1 MQDEI
6 IKLRTEIDTDEASV
20 SLEGLKG
27 DLREVKRELKE
38 MEQYSEYWSDEQK
51 QAYAELKERQKELNA
66 EIREYT
72 QNIDLNDA
80 SMNELK
86 ASLRLLVREQ
96 DLLTAGSEEWI
107 EKTKQVNQVKDRMAD
122 VREEANLLGRAL
134 DDQKGIFDKWN
145 DSFLGTFA
153 ALQFDDLIDGV
164 MDFGRESVETAAKQ
178 SDAFADIQK
187 STGQTTAEVEALNEE
202 LRNIDTR
209 STQEALLDIV
219 KVGGQLGI
227 AKEEIKGF
235 TESVDKANVALG
247 DEFSG
252 GAEEVANTMGTLAK
266 LFKDTK
272 DLEAGK
278 AINDIGS
285 AINELG
291 AAGSATG
298 PVVADFTTRIGQLG
312 DLAPEISQTLGL
324 GAAFQELGLS
334 AEISA
339 GGITNI
345 LLTASKATDDFAKQL
360 GITEVEMKK
369 LINTNPNEFLLRL
382 ADSLRGLP
390 ADQVAKRLS
399 DLGIK
404 SQEATKVMSLLKDQT
419 QLVRDRQL
427 LANKAMQEGTSLTKE
442 FSIKN
447 ETAAAQL
454 DKFGKVVEVIRVEV
468 GNRLLPVLIGA
479 GNGLL
484 TFGRVLMGIPAFV
497 SENRVA
503 IALLAVGL
511 VTLNANLIR
520 AQVASLAGAAATRA
534 QAIASAIATA
544 AESARATAAARAA
557 AADQNATVQS
567 QKLTVQE
574 RLAAVQTTAS
584 NLLTQAKIVLTN
596 GWTVAQT
603 ALNNALRA
611 NPIGIVITVLAVL
624 AAALVTAYQKSETF
638 RGIVNGVWAAL
649 KVGWQAITDL
659 SSAFIDFVSD
669 ALAPLQPYLS
679 SVSSAMGTLWNLVRT
694 GFGYMADLNSA
705 VVGFAVD
712 ALGGLFDRIAP
723 VKTAITG
730 LWNVIL
736 GGVEKVKAA
745 ANAVA
750 EFLHIDGLITR
761 AKDTGQKMGQ
771 AFKDTYHKE
780 LDQARQKDNADHDA
794 HHTGQTTRAG
804 AAVKQQADDKK
815 GANAGALASIG
826 DDEEKHRKSEAK
838 KAAEHAQKLAE
849 EKKKANA
856 TAAEDIQKRNIDL
869 IQDDQARKLAHLAFE
884 RDQER
889 KRIAESKADQK
900 LKADQLSLLE
910 KSYQADVAATQ
921 KDFRE
926 KKEAAETAAMNK
938 YLEGKEQQAQKE
950 RSLFTELAD
959 YEKATRATNNEVD
972 LAVTKLTEDQ
982 KLAARQAQMAQALS
996 DQKRSIMAEYTA
1008 KVTEITNNV
1017 SDNDQRMK
1025 ALKTLNDWK
1034 NSQLNSADTKHAKDM
1049 TTLNQEHLETRRQN
1063 TKEFFGAVEGLM
1075 NGDYTS
1081 FMTLLGK
1088 KLSNEKAANQK
1099 GLQDFAAKASSTLN
1113 TAGQVVG
1120 AMQKLNEKYLADKL
1134 NKLAKEKSKQLADWD
1149 EQYKKGKINKLT
1161 YEKGVETIN
1170 KEFAEKEKAEKLKAW
1185 KRDQAMQIAMALINT
1200 AQAVVKSLA
1209 TMGWPLGLIGAAV
1222 SGVMGGIQI
1231 AMIKRQQPPS
1241 FEKGGFVNGGIP
1253 DGPAHGSS
1261 YGKSGLAIVERT
1273 ADGGYGEERGEMEG
1287 GEPIM
1292 ILSKNLY
1299 KNNGPV
1305 IDRLLHSSLHKNG
1318 APIFRAGGLM
1328 GSDGGTYA
1336 DYLKPLRKGKMY
1348 SDGSEMTDSGGGGDD
1363 FGTGSPDEAA
1373 DTTAD
1378 TEEQID
1384 QSMKLMEDIAKN
1396 TLATTDQLTALMTY
1410 LNGTF
1415 LSSIANQA
1423 YYTRWQIQNTG
1434 YALETSQNREATRL
1448 IGEMRTQG
1456 NSTRSLMSQLLSQT
1470 RTDLLT
1476 ELRRLTDA
1484 GRSQN
1489 NIVVNELQR
1498 QGNLHRNDQAR
1509 QHSAL
1514 VNEIWRQGNADRSLD
1529 ERQHQSL
1536 VQTLL
1541 LMYAAASTAAGS
1553 RHTATT
1559 NQLNK
1564 LYQQMSDTDQKRYTQ
1579 FMSEIKS
1586 QLSNLNANQ
1595 ASELRGMANEMKRQ
1609 AGALITETRNQTS
1622 SIVGSDEYNT
1632 NRLKGDLGWHS
1643 YLLKIIA
1650 DKQWSVSVNNVVQVW
1665 NQVTVINKD
1674 SNLR

>member
-20 SLEGLKG
+20 SLEGLKS
-27 DLREVKRELKE
+27 DLRDVKRELRE
-38 MEQYSEYWSDEQK
+38 MGQVSEDWSDEQK
-51 QAYAELKERQKELNA
+51 QAYAELKERQKDLNA
-66 EIREYT
+66 EIKEYT

-80 SMNELK
+80 SVNELK
-86 ASLRLLVREQ
+86 ASLRLLVSEQ
-96 DLLTAGSEEWI
+96 NQLTAGSEEWI
-107 EKTKQVNQVKDRMAD
+107 EKTRQVNQVKERLED

-134 DDQKGIFDKWN
+134 DDQKGVFDKWN
-145 DSFLGTFA
+145 DSFMGTFA
-153 ALQFDDLIDGV
+153 ALQFDDLVDGV
-164 MDFGRESVETAAKQ
+164 MDFGRESVESAAKT

-187 STGQTTAEVEALNEE
+187 STGQTTAEVEALNDE

-252 GAEEVANTMGTLAK
+252 GAEEVANTMGTLSK
-266 LFKDTK
+266 LFRETK

-298 PVVADFTTRIGQLG
+298 PVVADFATRIGQLG
-312 DLAPEISQTLGL
+312 DLAPEIGQTLGL

-345 LLTASKATDDFAKQL
+345 LLSASKATELFAEQL
-360 GITEVEMKK
+360 GISEVEMKK
-369 LINTNPNEFLLRL
+369 LINTNPNEFLLQL
-382 ADSLRGLP
+382 AQSLQGLP
-390 ADQVAKRLS
+390 ADQVAKRLD

-479 GNGLL
+479 GNALL
-484 TFGRVLMGIPAFV
+484 TVGRVLMGIPAFV

-503 IALLAVGL
+503 IGLLVVGL
-511 VTLNANLIR
+511 ISLNANLIR
-520 AQVASLAGAAATRA
+520 AQVASLAGAAATKA

-544 AESARATAAARAA
+544 AESARAQAAARAA
-557 AADQNATVQS
+557 AADQAATVQS

-574 RLAAVQTTAS
+574 RLAALQTTAS

-624 AAALVTAYQKSETF
+624 AAALVTAYQRSETF

-659 SSAFIDFVSD
+659 TGAFVSFIGE
-669 ALAPLQPYLS
+669 ALAPLQPYFS
-679 SVSSAMGTLWNLVRT
+679 SIGSAMGTFWNLVRT
-694 GFGYMADLNSA
+694 GAGYVVDLHKAVFGL
-705 VVGFAVD
+705 AVD
-712 ALGGLFDRIAP
+712 ALGGLLDRVAP
-723 VKTAITG
+723 VKTAIAG
-730 LWNVIL
+730 LWNTIL
-736 GGVEKVKAA
+736 GGVEKVKEA

-750 EFLHIDGLITR
+750 EFLHIDGLVAR
-761 AKDTGQKMGQ
+761 AKETGQKMGT
-771 AFKDTYHKE
+771 AFKETYQAE
-780 LDQARQKDNADHDA
+780 LAAARAKDNVDHDA
-794 HHTGQTTRAG
+794 HHAGQTAKAG
-804 AAVKQQADDKK
+804 AAVKQQASDKK
-815 GANAGALASIG
+815 EANSGVLRDLETDNG
-826 DDEEKHRKSEAK
+826 KHRESEAK
-838 KAAEHAQKLAE
+838 KEAEHTQKLADE
-849 EKKKANA
+849 RKKANA
-856 TAAEDIQKRNIDL
+856 DAVESIAKKNIEL
-869 IQDDQARKLAHLAFE
+869 IQDDQARKLAQLAFE

-889 KRIAESKADQK
+889 KRIDESKADQK
-900 LKADQLSLLE
+900 MKADQLSLLE

-921 KDFRE
+921 KDFRD
-926 KKEAAETAAMNK
+926 KKEAAETAAMKK
-938 YLEGKEQQAQKE
+938 YLDDKEQQAQKE

-959 YEKATRATNNEVD
+959 YEKATRSTNQEID
-972 LAVTKLTEDQ
+972 LSLTKLTENQ
-982 KLAARQAQMAQALS
+982 KFDVRKQQMADALTE
-996 DQKRSIMAEYTA
+996 QKASILKEYTA
-1008 KVTEITNNV
+1008 KVTEITNNI

-1049 TTLNQEHLETRRQN
+1049 TTLNQEHLATRQQN

-1081 FMTLLGK
+1081 FMDLLGK
-1088 KLSNEKAANQK
+1088 KLKNEKAANQQ
-1099 GLQDFAAKASSTLN
+1099 GLQDFAKKSSATLD

-1120 AMQKLNEKYLADKL
+1120 AMQKLNQKYLEDKL

-1149 EQYKKGKINKLT
+1149 EQYKKGKINKET
-1161 YEKGVETIN
+1161 YEKGIDKIN

-1200 AQAVVKSLA
+1200 AQAVIKSLA
-1209 TMGWPLGLIGAAV
+1209 MMGWPLGLIGAAV

-1231 AMIKRQQPPS
+1231 AMIKNQQPPS

-1273 ADGGYGEERGEMEG
+1273 ADGGYGEEKGEMEG
-1287 GEPIM
+1287 GEPVM
-1292 ILSKNLY
+1292 ILSRNLY
-1299 KNNGPV
+1299 KNNGPI
-1305 IDRLLHSSLHKNG
+1305 IDRLLHSSLHRNG
-1318 APIFRAGGLM
+1318 APIFRSGGLM
-1328 GSDGGTYA
+1328 GSDGGSYS

-1348 SDGSEMTDSGGGGDD
+1348 ASGSEMADSGGGDD

-1378 TEEQID
+1378 TEQQID

-1396 TLATTDQLTALMTY
+1396 TLATTDQITALMTY

-1434 YALETSQNREATRL
+1434 YSLENSQNREATRM

-1456 NSTRSLMSQLLSQT
+1456 NATRGLMNQLINQT
-1470 RTDLLT
+1470 RTDLLL

-1484 GRSQN
+1484 NRNQN
-1489 NIVVNELQR
+1489 AIIVSELQR
-1498 QGNLHRNDQAR
+1498 QGNLQRNDQAR
-1509 QHSAL
+1509 QQTTL
-1514 VNEIWRQGNADRSLD
+1514 VSEIQRQGNADRSLD
-1529 ERQHQSL
+1529 ERQHQNL

-1553 RHTATT
+1553 RHTTTT
-1559 NQLNK
+1559 NQLNR
-1564 LYQQMSDTDQKRYTQ
+1564 LYADMSDTNQKRYVQ
-1579 FMSEIKS
+1579 FINEIRN
-1586 QLSNLNANQ
+1586 QLNTLNANQ

-1609 AGALITETRNQTS
+1609 ASALISETKSQTS
-1622 SIVGSDEYNT
+1622 AMVGSLDWNT
-1632 NRLKGDLGWHS
+1632 NRVKSDLGWQS

-1665 NQVTVINKD
+1665 TQVNVINKD